1 MVARPASPQED
12 LFGAHIQVT
21 GTVVVCLF
29 LPPLSSTGA
38 VGATGTA
45 SAPCSALTF
54 RLAAASVVALALPL
68 QWQCQWPPGKT
79 RGPA

>member
-12 LFGAHIQVT
+12 IFGAHIQVT

-29 LPPLSSTGA
+29 LPAPLSSTGA

-45 SAPCSALTF
+45 SALTP
-54 RLAAASVVALALPL
+54 RRSGWQLPVS
-68 QWQCQWPPGKT
+68 
-79 RGPA
+79 R